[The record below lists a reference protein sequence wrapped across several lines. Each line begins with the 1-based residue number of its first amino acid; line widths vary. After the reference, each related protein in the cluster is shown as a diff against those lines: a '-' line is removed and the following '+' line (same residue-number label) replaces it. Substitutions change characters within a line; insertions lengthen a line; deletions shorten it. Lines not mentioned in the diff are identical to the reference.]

1 MKRRD
6 RWIDVLRKTAQKA
19 PRLTRT
25 PQPSLDEATL
35 WGAHDRAVEAVKQ
48 TAETAE
54 RVAANAARHR
64 TALDGG
70 LERIRT
76 MSGRLADVATGW
88 GRVQEAFDR
97 LGLVA
102 LNAGLEGA
110 KIGDPAGRALVL
122 VADETRA
129 YVQRGGDAAKELAAT
144 VAEIGGE
151 CTKLQAQLDQ
161 ERVAAAQIAD
171 EAARAQASVQS
182 ADRAVEEIGERL
194 RRVTG
199 SDPEVARALHEASSH
214 ARGLLTAL
222 STLSSRTQAGPALA
236 ALRPVMEPLVR
247 LLGEIDGAVPDEDG
261 EAEG

>member
-1 MKRRD
+1 MKRRE
-6 RWIDVLRKTAQKA
+6 RWIDVLRKTAEKA
-19 PRLTRT
+19 PRLART

-35 WGAHDRAVEAVKQ
+35 WGAHDRAVESVKQ
-48 TAETAE
+48 TAESAE

-70 LERIRT
+70 VERLR
-76 MSGRLADVATGW
+76 SLGGRAADAAAGFA
-88 GRVQEAFDR
+88 RVQEAFDR

-122 VADETRA
+122 VADELRA
-129 YVQRGGDAAKELAAT
+129 YVQRGGDAAKELSAT
-144 VAEIGGE
+144 IAEVSAE
-151 CTKLQAQLDQ
+151 CSKAQAQVEQ
-161 ERVAAAQIAD
+161 ERAAAGQIAD
-171 EAARAQASVQS
+171 EAARAHASVQ
-182 ADRAVEEIGERL
+182 AVDRAVEEIGERL

-222 STLSSRTQAGPALA
+222 STLSSRTQAAPALA
-236 ALRPVMEPLVR
+236 ALRPMMEPLAK
-247 LLGEIDGAVPDEDG
+247 LLRDIDGAAGGDD
-261 EAEG
+261 AEGDG